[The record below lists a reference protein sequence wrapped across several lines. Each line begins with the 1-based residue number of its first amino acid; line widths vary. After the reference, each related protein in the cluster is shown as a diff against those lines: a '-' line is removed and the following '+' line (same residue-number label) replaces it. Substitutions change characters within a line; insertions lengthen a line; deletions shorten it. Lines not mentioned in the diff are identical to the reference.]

1 MSRVHATDYS
11 SLLVY
16 LFSEKA
22 IPLGDCVMGKDKK
35 SRNVSSAWQLLL
47 STVLFRFFKKKN
59 RSEKRMNLIDSTRLQ

>member
-16 LFSEKA
+16 LFSKKA

-47 STVLFRFFKKKN
+47 STVLFRFFKKKKTDQKN
-59 RSEKRMNLIDSTRLQ
+59 V